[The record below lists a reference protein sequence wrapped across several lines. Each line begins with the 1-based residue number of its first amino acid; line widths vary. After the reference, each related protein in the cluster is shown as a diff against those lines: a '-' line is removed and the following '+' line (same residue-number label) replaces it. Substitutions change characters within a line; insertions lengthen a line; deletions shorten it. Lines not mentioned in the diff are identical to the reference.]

1 MHTNQPQR
9 FFIFRDHQSR
19 SRSNLFHRDATHDRH
34 QTQTGGF
41 TLSEVLLAILLT
53 TIFVAVALQGMV
65 VAMLLKSKALHMA
78 EADRW
83 VQADLEQIRSQ
94 LTAAQLPFAVNRLRC
109 HPTGN
114 DLGFADLVRDNLAGG
129 NVTGTSDYP
138 LAVLVATSRTGKT
151 FQIARTLSIPITPEN
166 PDAKILGIQYTVTP
180 TNQGSVERPIFH
192 IYTEVMADAAL
203 QCQ

>member
-1 MHTNQPQR
+1 MPTKQPQR
-9 FFIFRDHQSR
+9 FFMFWYHQLPW
-19 SRSNLFHRDATHDRH
+19 RSNLSHRDAINDRH
-34 QTQTGGF
+34 QTPTSGF

-53 TIFVAVALQGMV
+53 TIFVAVAMQGMV

-94 LTAAQLPFAVNRLRC
+94 LTISQLPFAANRLRC
-109 HPTGN
+109 HPTST
-114 DLGFADLVRDNLAGG
+114 DLGFADLLRDNLAGG
-129 NVTGTSDYP
+129 NITGTSDYP
-138 LAVLVATSRTGKT
+138 LATLAATSRTGKT
-151 FQIARTLSIPITPEN
+151 FQIARILRIPITPEN

-180 TNQGSVERPIFH
+180 THRGSLEPSIFH

>member
-1 MHTNQPQR
+1 MPTNQPQR
-9 FFIFRDHQSR
+9 FLLFWYRQWQWR
-19 SRSNLFHRDATHDRH
+19 SILHNRDATSLHPA
-34 QTQTGGF
+34 QTGGF

-94 LTAAQLPFAVNRLRC
+94 LTVTQLPFAPNRLRC
-109 HPTGN
+109 HPTSI
-114 DLGFADLVRDNLAGG
+114 DLGFADLVRDRLARG
-129 NVTGTSDYP
+129 NVTGTADYP
-138 LAVLVATSRTGKT
+138 LATLVATSRTGKT
-151 FQIARTLSIPITPEN
+151 FQIARTVSIPITPEN

-180 TNQGSVERPIFH
+180 TNRGSLEPPIFH